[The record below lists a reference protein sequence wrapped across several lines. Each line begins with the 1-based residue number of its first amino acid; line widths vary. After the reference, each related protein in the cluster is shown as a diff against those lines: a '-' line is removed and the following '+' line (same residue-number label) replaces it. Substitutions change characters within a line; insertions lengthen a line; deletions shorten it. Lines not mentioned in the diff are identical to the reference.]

1 MHIYYKYTSE
11 DNEEFVVSKFSSSI
25 ELDLDTET
33 GNIETINID
42 EKVYS
47 YYVDENN
54 YNYLVWTVNDYVY
67 RINGTI
73 SKDELLKIAETV
85 K

>member
-1 MHIYYKYTSE
+1 MEI
-11 DNEEFVVSKFSSSI
+11 
-25 ELDLDTET
+25 DLDTET

-42 EKVYS
+42 GKVYS

-54 YNYLVWTVNDYVY
+54 YNYLVWNVNDYVY
-67 RINGTI
+67 RINGAI

>member
-1 MHIYYKYTSE
+1 M
-11 DNEEFVVSKFSSSI
+11 
-25 ELDLDTET
+25 
-33 GNIETINID
+33 GNIIWNA
-42 EKVYS
+42 
-47 YYVDENN
+47 
-54 YNYLVWTVNDYVY
+54 NDYVY